1 MRLYDSS
8 ELFHYLTE
16 VHGMQMHDATV
27 FLADL
32 NDYFQTLGHLK
43 DNAKPLPTE
52 EEEDCL

>member
-8 ELFHYLTE
+8 EIYYYLTE
-16 VHGMQMHDATV
+16 VHGMPMHEATL
-27 FLADL
+27 FLSDL
-32 NDYFQTLGHLK
+32 NDYYATLGHLK